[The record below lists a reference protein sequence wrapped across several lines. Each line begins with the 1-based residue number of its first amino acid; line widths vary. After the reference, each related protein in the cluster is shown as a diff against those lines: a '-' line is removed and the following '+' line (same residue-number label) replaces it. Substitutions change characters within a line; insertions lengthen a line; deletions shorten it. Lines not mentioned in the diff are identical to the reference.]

1 MTEKQQ
7 KPVSRRASGTHR
19 QVTGFIPE
27 DLVKKMRIKAA
38 ILDLNQS
45 EAIEA
50 ALEDWVE
57 QNGESLPS

>member
-1 MTEKQQ
+1 MAEKQ
-7 KPVSRRASGTHR
+7 KPVSRRASGNHR

-27 DLVKKMRIKAA
+27 DLIKKMRIKAA

-50 ALEDWVE
+50 ALEEWVE
-57 QNGESLPS
+57 QNGESLPN